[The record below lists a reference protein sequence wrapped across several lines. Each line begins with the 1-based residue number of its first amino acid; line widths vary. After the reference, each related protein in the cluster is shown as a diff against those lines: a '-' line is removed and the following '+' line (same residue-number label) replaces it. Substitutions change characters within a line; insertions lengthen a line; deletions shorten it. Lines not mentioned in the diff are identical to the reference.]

1 MTSDDETRLHAHIPV
16 DQDRRLEQG
25 EKSKKEQVVE
35 ALELY
40 FGEGDSN
47 REAVKRQIARYKEHR
62 ARGQQL
68 VQNGKEMV
76 SEANERIA
84 ALEQKLESMEE
95 SVQAYDDAQDEILHK
110 MRSERTSVFPSH
122 AQIEEIAQKHD
133 LAPEEVIADLK
144 ERSDLSPDYFTPGP
158 VDDGN
163 DEGLSFGGGGE

>member
-1 MTSDDETRLHAHIPV
+1 MTDEETRLHAYIPE

-40 FGEGDSN
+40 FGEGNSN

-68 VQNGKEMV
+68 VQNGQEMV

-84 ALEQKLESMEE
+84 ALEKKLESMEE

-110 MRSERTSVFPSH
+110 MQSERTSVFVDH
-122 AQIEEIAQKHD
+122 AQIQEIAQNHD
-133 LAPEEVIADLK
+133 LTPQEVLADLK
-144 ERSDLSPDYFTPGP
+144 ERSDLPPDYFTPGP

-163 DEGLSFGGGGE
+163 GEGLSFGGGNE